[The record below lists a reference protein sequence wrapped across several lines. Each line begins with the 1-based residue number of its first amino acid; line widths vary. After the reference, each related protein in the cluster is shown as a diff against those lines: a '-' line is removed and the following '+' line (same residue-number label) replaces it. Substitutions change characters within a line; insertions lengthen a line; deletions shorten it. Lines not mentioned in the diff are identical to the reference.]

1 MSTGTRTFAIG
12 VILAITA
19 SSGIASAQGRTSKL
33 VEVESVR
40 CEFPI
45 ITTGTWAKDDGT
57 PSAETEP
64 SELILQYDDI
74 DTEEG
79 SASVIGLSGR
89 LYIITRLSGV
99 NLHLLAIDSAG
110 PLYITTVFDRPA
122 RPGRY
127 KAAHSRHEFTDV
139 SLPGFTSRPEQY
151 VGDCEIL
158 K

>member
-1 MSTGTRTFAIG
+1 MSTITRSVAFSLG
-12 VILAITA
+12 LAIA
-19 SSGIASAQGRTSKL
+19 GFSGTASAQPRSSTLGL
-33 VEVESVR
+33 VRSIS
-40 CEFPI
+40 CEFPL
-45 ITTGTWAKDDGT
+45 ITTGNWAADGT
-57 PSAETEP
+57 PSAKTEP
-64 SELILQYDDI
+64 AKMVLRYNEI
-74 DTEEG
+74 DTDEG
-79 SASVIGLSGR
+79 SASVEGLSGR

-110 PLYITTVFDRPA
+110 PLYITTVFDRPG

-158 K
+158 E